1 MKVSNGHLGDPE
13 HPPCDRKAY
22 ALGIPHATVKEPSP
36 SVPKS
41 ENARLARSAL
51 EDGLPGI
58 SQMAQASHLGKRV
71 FADSLYSAQP
81 HSNADVSPFGSARPL
96 QAPLKA
102 AGSRKTAPETRKAPP
117 RVYRDGAFCKEAR
130 VEKRFRGTEGSS
142 TRNCEPR
149 QGKQRSRS
157 TECARPG

>member
-1 MKVSNGHLGDPE
+1 MRPLRNRPQASRSRKMRGWHGRESAYPAANATQAPLRGD
-13 HPPCDRKAY
+13 
-22 ALGIPHATVKEPSP
+22 T
-36 SVPKS
+36 
-41 ENARLARSAL
+41 SAL

-130 VEKRFRGTEGSS
+130 VAKRFRGTEGSS